1 VTISLSSLQSKQI
14 DIFNKQKPIADFY
27 VEFTWESKNGVQRK
41 RAYSQVKSVLKKP
54 KPSSVE
60 LSFVQIDETNKQ
72 AVLRVTSNSFLRDV
86 WIYSRNGKIQ
96 VEDNFFDLLPGNKLV
111 KVSFEE
117 LSDLDT
123 LDIFYR

>member
-1 VTISLSSLQSKQI
+1 
-14 DIFNKQKPIADFY
+14 
-27 VEFTWESKNGVQRK
+27 
-41 RAYSQVKSVLKKP
+41 
-54 KPSSVE
+54 
-60 LSFVQIDETNKQ
+60 
-72 AVLRVTSNSFLRDV
+72 VTSNSFLRDV

-111 KVSFEE
+111 KVSFDE